1 MIKHNSTQ
9 SDKKTCPHL
18 GEEFQP
24 FVNPQLDDPYTFFK
38 RARKEEPIFYS
49 SLFNAYVLTRYDDII
64 NVLKDPTR
72 FSSVNSLQSIVN
84 STPEVIEVLRQ
95 GFPFVS
101 LINSDGEQHKR
112 LRDPFMKVFAPEQL
126 TYVEDSIREIGN
138 RLLDSFIN
146 DGRAEIIEKF
156 AHPLPLEVILTMYT
170 VPLKIM
176 PEVTRWAK
184 DMTQLFSSPLPPERQ
199 VECARSFVSLQHF
212 VASLIE
218 EKRQVPQNDLIT
230 NILDSGLST
239 PELVLL
245 LIEMIVAGHA
255 TSADFIGTAIKLF
268 VERPEV
274 WQKLHQTP
282 SLIPAALEEVLRYDT
297 PAPSM
302 VRVTTTEVSMGEM
315 TIPKGSRVLILYG
328 SANRDET
335 RYPDADNFNI
345 ERFKDAP
352 INHIAFSHGMHHCL
366 GSSLARREG
375 RIALEI
381 LSQRLPNL
389 RLCPNQQLTHVP
401 AMLNRGYTHLEVEWD
416 IPHQG

>member
-1 MIKHNSTQ
+1 MTQ
-9 SDKKTCPHL
+9 SPQKTCPHL

-49 SLFNAYVLTRYDDII
+49 SLFDAYVLTRYDDII
-64 NVLKDPTR
+64 SVLKDPTR
-72 FSSVNSLQSIVN
+72 FSSANSLQSIVN
-84 STPEVIEVLRQ
+84 STPEVIKILRQ

-101 LINSDGEQHKR
+101 LINSDGDRHKR
-112 LRDPFMKVFAPEQL
+112 LRAPFMKVFASEQL
-126 TYVEDSIREIGN
+126 TSVEDSIREIGD
-138 RLLDSFIN
+138 RLLDNFIN

-156 AHPLPLEVILTMYT
+156 AHPLPLEVILTMYS

-176 PEVTRWAK
+176 PEVARWAK

-212 VASLIE
+212 VANLIE
-218 EKRQVPQNDLIT
+218 EKRKAPQNDLIT

-245 LIEMIVAGHA
+245 LCEMIVAGHA
-255 TSADFIGTAIKLF
+255 TSADFLGIAIKLF
-268 VERPEV
+268 AEQPEV
-274 WQKLHQTP
+274 WQKLHQNS

-302 VRVTTTEVSMGEM
+302 VRVTTTEVLMGEM
-315 TIPKGSRVLILYG
+315 TIPKGSRILILYG

-335 RYPDADNFNI
+335 RYEDADKFKI
-345 ERFKDAP
+345 DRFKDTPA
-352 INHIAFSHGMHHCL
+352 NHIAFSHGMHHCL
-366 GSSLARREG
+366 GSNLARREG

-381 LSQRLPNL
+381 LTQRLPNL
-389 RLCPNQQLTHVP
+389 RLCPSQQLTHIP
-401 AMLNRGYTHLEVEWD
+401 AMLNRGYTSLYVEW
-416 IPHQG
+416 GN

>member
-1 MIKHNSTQ
+1 MTGHNSTE
-9 SDKKTCPHL
+9 SDKKSCPHL
-18 GEEFQP
+18 ADEFQP
-24 FVNPQLDDPYTFFK
+24 FVNPQLEDPYTFFK

-49 SLFNAYVLTRYDDII
+49 PLFDAYVLSRYDDII
-64 NVLKDPTR
+64 TVLRDPTR
-72 FSSVNSLQSIVN
+72 FSSANSLQPIVN

-112 LRDPFMKVFAPEQL
+112 LRAPFMKVFAHEQL
-126 TYVEDSIREIGN
+126 TYVEDSIRAIGN
-138 RLLDSFIN
+138 RLLDGFIN
-146 DGRAEIIEKF
+146 NGRADIIEQF
-156 AHPLPLEVILTMYT
+156 AHPLPLEVILTMYS

-176 PEVTRWAK
+176 PEVMRWAK
-184 DMTQLFSSPLPPERQ
+184 DMTQLFSAPLSPKRQ

-218 EKRQVPQNDLIT
+218 EKRQAPQNDLIT
-230 NILDSGLST
+230 NILNSGLST

-245 LIEMIVAGHA
+245 LCEMIVAGHA
-255 TSADFIGTAIKLF
+255 TSGDLIGTAIKLL

-282 SLIPAALEEVLRYDT
+282 SLIPAALEEVLRYDG
-297 PAPSM
+297 PSPSI
-302 VRVTTTEVSMGEM
+302 VRVTTTEVSMGEI

-335 RYPDADNFNI
+335 RYADPDNLNF
-345 ERFKDAP
+345 ERFKDTPA
-352 INHIAFSHGMHHCL
+352 NHIAFSHGMHHCL

-381 LSQRLPNL
+381 LSQRLPSL
-389 RLCPNQQLTHVP
+389 RLSPNQELTHVP
-401 AMLNRGYTHLEVEWD
+401 AMLNRGYRRLEVEWD
-416 IPHQG
+416 VA